1 MMDLIELTKLE
12 KIKLLEKQYP
22 NLKFD
27 VNKDAWINTKIK
39 KELDLNYSEV
49 DFYKISDK
57 ERENIIKKLSLSFE
71 SYFLDFVIE
80 DENYINF
87 RKSKI

>member
-1 MMDLIELTKLE
+1 M
-12 KIKLLEKQYP
+12 
-22 NLKFD
+22 
-27 VNKDAWINTKIK
+27 NKDAWINTKIK

-49 DFYKISDK
+49 DFYKISDE
-57 ERENIIKKLSLSFE
+57 ERENIIKELSLSFE

-87 RKSKI
+87 RNSKNLTN

>member
-1 MMDLIELTKLE
+1 MMDLIELIKIE
-12 KIKLLEKQYP
+12 KIKLLEKKYL
-22 NLKFD
+22 NLKFNL
-27 VNKDAWINTKIK
+27 NKDAWINTKIK

-49 DFYKISDK
+49 DFYKISDE
-57 ERENIIKKLSLSFE
+57 ERENIIKELSLSFE

-87 RKSKI
+87 RNSKI

>member
-1 MMDLIELTKLE
+1 MMDLIELIKIE

-22 NLKFD
+22 NLKFNI
-27 VNKDAWINTKIK
+27 NKDAWINTKIK

-49 DFYKISDK
+49 DFYKISNE
-57 ERENIIKKLSLSFE
+57 ERENIIKELSLSFE
-71 SYFLDFVIE
+71 TYFSDFVIE

-87 RKSKI
+87 RNSKI

>member
-12 KIKLLEKQYP
+12 KIKLLEKKYP

-49 DFYKISDK
+49 DFYKISDE
-57 ERENIIKKLSLSFE
+57 ERKNIINDLSLSFE

-80 DENYINF
+80 D
-87 RKSKI
+87 